1 MSIKFVAA
9 LAGLALVLPIASC
22 RSFDSHNLEPAAGL
36 AGIASTTLRSD
47 TADHLESA
55 IFPMEVEADCGG
67 GAITDPPLADVACTG
82 ELPEHLAWFLRN
94 MPDTHPFL
102 TAPEREQAAQ
112 SRQSFKAVKGLG
124 LRPDVVAVINHYS
137 LFWIRS
143 FEGPDPDITVYMVY
157 GPDCDASAA
166 LARDANRRCRPS
178 STYSR
183 EFALYRVRKGQ
194 RPENV
199 TRALAP
205 SLPRLSEQER
215 SRYGVYVLPEGEA
228 NDADIKLDVSRLVH
242 VPVLRWVLRPV
253 QEGEYQPPDM
263 PATDPRAFTDQDWGT
278 GSVAHFGFL
287 VWNGRRMELHETVS
301 SSLWP
306 CRSPNPKVCGQGYD
320 SRIDRYLD

>member
-1 MSIKFVAA
+1 MSIKFLA
-9 LAGLALVLPIASC
+9 LAGLALLLPMTSC
-22 RSFDSHNLEPAAGL
+22 RSFHSSYSAPVEGL
-36 AGIASTTLRSD
+36 IGSGSTTLRSD
-47 TADHLESA
+47 AADRLESVK
-55 IFPMEVEADCGG
+55 FPMEEGADCGG

-82 ELPEHLAWFLRN
+82 ALPAHLAWFLRN

-124 LRPDVVAVINHYS
+124 LRPDIVAVIHHYS

-157 GPDCDASAA
+157 GPDCDASTA

-183 EFALYRVRKGQ
+183 EFTLYRVRKGQ
-194 RPENV
+194 RPEDV
-199 TRALAP
+199 THTLAP
-205 SLPRLSEQER
+205 SLPRMSKQER
-215 SRYGVYVLPEGEA
+215 RRYGVYVLPEGEA
-228 NDADIKLDVSRLVH
+228 SDADIKLDVSRLVH

-263 PATDPRAFTDQDWGT
+263 PATDPRAFKDQDWGT

-287 VWNGRRMELHETVS
+287 VWNGRRMELHEKVS
-301 SSLWP
+301 SSFWP
-306 CRSPNPKVCGQGYD
+306 CRSSNPKVCSQGYD
-320 SRIDRYLD
+320 SSIDRYLD